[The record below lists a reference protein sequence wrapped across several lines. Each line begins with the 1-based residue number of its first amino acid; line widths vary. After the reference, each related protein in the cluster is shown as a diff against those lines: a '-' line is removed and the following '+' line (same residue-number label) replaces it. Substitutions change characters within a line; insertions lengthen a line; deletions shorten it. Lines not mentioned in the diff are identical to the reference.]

1 MSHQSAKKKL
11 MSLAIGSACAVM
23 AGAAGAQQ
31 QEGDASAIATK
42 DQVAEVKV
50 TATRHST
57 SLLKTPVAVTAVTQE
72 ALSRDGITDVR
83 GLSGQIPNL
92 QLGTSNDGSGGVQIA
107 IRGVSSSD
115 FTEIGN
121 PAVGLH
127 VAGLYQPRPQAALAL
142 MFDLDQVEVLRGPQG
157 TLFGRN
163 STGGSIN
170 IIPAKPEFGSSYGTV
185 EADVGTYRGRQIS
198 AVQNIPVS
206 DNFALRVTA
215 MKIKRDGYIN
225 QQQDFYA
232 ANFPALGIVP
242 SRDAAGNIIPDVDQ
256 RFNRKV
262 GADKY
267 YTNKDEYA
275 ARLQARW
282 KIRPDLDWRLTYEKY
297 QNNGAGDLPIKDCEQ
312 AAGTPYACTG
322 GQWDVK
328 VNVPGVMDMTI
339 DTVRS
344 GLVWDL
350 NPTTTIEYNASW
362 SSQKRREI
370 QDSDSGYQPIE
381 SELATRPGTSPFN
394 DYATYTTASKY
405 VSTVHE
411 LQLRGKYDR
420 LRYVAGLFWMHEK
433 NSIDY
438 AQDYLGAS
446 WGTYGFPAESYFYHQ
461 ADRQSDSKAI
471 FAQADWEFAPTWNL
485 TVGGRMTRDTRK
497 DVGGQY
503 WDTAFSDDPAIYFKG
518 LHNPGTPGT
527 PGFVPFNSSDLKP
540 GMGGYYG
547 AGGFDSSIHPVIS
560 DDSDAWKKFTW
571 RLGLSRQLTPRDLV
585 YTSLSTGYKAGGFSD
600 KEDICRTGL
609 NGNCAG
615 MTPGPHYTNMPWN
628 PETLTNFELGYKGRL
643 LNNKLTFSATAF
655 YSRYKDMQ
663 LTGGVTVGKI
673 IPKIP
678 CTATNPYC
686 DSVVIYGTQNAAQA
700 NISGLEIE
708 GEYKPWPGSH
718 IGYSYSHL
726 KAVIKSYP
734 TYSEDSS
741 ISCNIRD
748 KYGAPPCVAYEG
760 TDPLFAGKFPLNIAG
775 NRLPYAPANTLN
787 LSASQDF
794 AIGEYTLTPWI
805 SARWQDKMYF
815 SLRNLDNPHISDAQK
830 AYTTVDA
837 AVKLVSPSGKWHLEA
852 YVKNWGQ
859 TLAKNYASVVDPGY
873 VTASYNDP
881 RVYGIRFGATW

>member
-1 MSHQSAKKKL
+1 MISMAVAAACGCAAWPA
-11 MSLAIGSACAVM
+11 LAQQE
-23 AGAAGAQQ
+23 AGAAAPAPDKKN
-31 QEGDASAIATK
+31 EIP
-42 DQVAEVKV
+42 EVVV

-57 SLLKTPVAVTAVTQE
+57 SLLKTPVAVTAITQD
-72 ALSRDGITDVR
+72 ALTRDGITDVR

-92 QLGTSNDGSGGVQIA
+92 QLGTANDGSGGVQIA

-170 IIPAKPEFGSSYGTV
+170 IIPAKPDFGSSYGTV
-185 EADVGTYRGRQIS
+185 EGDLSNYKGRQVS
-198 AVQNIPVS
+198 VVQNIPVS
-206 DNFALRVTA
+206 DNFAMRVTA

-232 ANFPALGIVP
+232 ADFPSLGIVP
-242 SRDAAGNIIPDVDQ
+242 SRDAGGNIIPDVDQ
-256 RFNRKV
+256 RFNQKV
-262 GADKY
+262 GADKF

-297 QNNGAGDLPIKDCEQ
+297 QNNGAGDLPIKDCGQ

-344 GLVWDL
+344 GLVWDV
-350 NPTTTIEYNASW
+350 NGNTTIEYNASW

-411 LQLRGKYDR
+411 LQLRGRYDK

-433 NSIDY
+433 NMIDY

-446 WGTYGFPAESYFYHQ
+446 WGTYGYPAESYFYHQ
-461 ADRQSDSKAI
+461 SDRQSDSKAV
-471 FAQADWEFAPTWNL
+471 FAQADWQFAPTWNL

-497 DVGGQY
+497 DVHGMY
-503 WDTAFSDDPAIYFKG
+503 WDTAFSNDPAIYYKG
-518 LHNPGTPGT
+518 QYTPGA
-527 PGFVPFNSSDLKP
+527 PYNSASLKP

-547 AGGFDSSIHPVIS
+547 AAGFDPSIQPVIS
-560 DDSDAWKKFTW
+560 DAADSWKKFTW
-571 RLGLSRQLTPRDLV
+571 RLGLSRQLTPRDMV

-615 MTPGPHYTNMPWN
+615 LSPGPHYTNMPWN

-643 LNNKLTFSATAF
+643 LDNKLTFSATAF
-655 YSRYKDMQ
+655 HSRYKDMQ

-673 IPKIP
+673 VPKVP

-700 NISGLEIE
+700 GISGLEIE
-708 GEYKPWPGSH
+708 GEYRPWAGANIH
-718 IGYSYSHL
+718 YGYSHL
-726 KAVIKSYP
+726 RAVIKSYP

-741 ISCNIRD
+741 ISCDIRARF
-748 KYGAPPCVAYEG
+748 GAPACTPYEG
-760 TDPLFAGKFPLNIAG
+760 TDPLFAGKFPLDISG
-775 NRLPYAPANTLN
+775 NRLPYAPANTMN

-794 AIGEYTLTPWI
+794 AFGDYTLTPWI

-815 SLRNLDNPHISDAQK
+815 TLRNLDNPHISDAQK

-837 AVKLVSPSGKWHLEA
+837 ALKLVSPGGKWHIEA
-852 YVKNWGQ
+852 YVRNWGQ
-859 TLAKNYASVVDPGY
+859 TLAKNYAGVVDPGY

-881 RVYGIRFGATW
+881 RIFGVRFGASW